1 MHEKEIHDFRLK
13 AQRKFDSGKLL
24 YENGYYSESITH
36 FFYVMLLTANALLL
50 TIDYATGKQ
59 KGILDGFNLYFV
71 HQEGFDLNI
80 YKNFART
87 QDLRQEVDYQAQD
100 YISEE
105 IALEKMEECEEF
117 IVECEKFF

>member
-36 FFYVMLLTANALLL
+36 FFYAMLLTAKALLL
-50 TIDYATGKQ
+50 TKDYATGKQ

-87 QDLRQEVDYQAQD
+87 QELRQEVDYQAQD

>member
-1 MHEKEIHDFRLK
+1 MKKKFTILELKLKENSILESYYMKMVIIVYQLIFLCYAFNSKSIITKKD
-13 AQRKFDSGKLL
+13 
-24 YENGYYSESITH
+24 YE
-36 FFYVMLLTANALLL
+36 
-50 TIDYATGKQ
+50 TGKQ
-59 KGILDGFNLYFV
+59 KGILDGLNQYFV
-71 HQEGFDLNI
+71 HQEGFNLNI

-100 YISEE
+100 YISKE